1 MDPILPVTFFS
12 PARVSFAISEG
23 DLKFEMNDNQ
33 PITSVNKSEKTVV
46 DNSGR
51 TNVTPHFD
59 SLAVER
65 ARPAVP
71 ISDVYSRRT
80 WLTVLVVAAVLA
92 GLGGGVIGSLLTTS
106 FLRREAAQAP
116 ASIPVSEP
124 GTGDIAPAA
133 DVPSTIGRGAESVAP
148 ETVGGPEKEI
158 AETARAQSPAGAD
171 ADARPSEPQG
181 DQESALRAAL
191 DEWVAA
197 TNARDLGR
205 QMTFYG
211 PVVNAFYRARNAPIE
226 LVRADK
232 ERAFRNADAIA
243 VRVGDPQISFG
254 ADGRSAV
261 MRFHKSYAIA
271 GGGEDRRGEVV
282 QELRWRL
289 VGGKWRIVSE
299 RDIKVVR

>member
-1 MDPILPVTFFS
+1 
-12 PARVSFAISEG
+12 
-23 DLKFEMNDNQ
+23 MNDNE

-46 DNSGR
+46 DDGGR

-71 ISDVYSRRT
+71 ISNVYSRRT
-80 WLTVLVVAAVLA
+80 WLTALVVAAVLA
-92 GLGGGVIGSLLTTS
+92 GLGGGVIGSLLTTN

-116 ASIPVSEP
+116 ASAPASEN

-133 DVPSTIGRGAESVAP
+133 DLPSAVEGGDGSAAPPAP
-148 ETVGGPEKEI
+148 ETVEEPAQAI
-158 AETARAQSPAGAD
+158 VETARGQSPAGAD
-171 ADARPSEPQG
+171 GTLPNEPQG
-181 DQESALRAAL
+181 NQERALRAAL

-232 ERAFRNADAIA
+232 ERAFRNADSIA
-243 VRVGDPQISFG
+243 VRVGEPQINFG
-254 ADGRSAV
+254 ADGRSAT

-299 RDIKVVR
+299 RDIRVVR

>member
-1 MDPILPVTFFS
+1 
-12 PARVSFAISEG
+12 
-23 DLKFEMNDNQ
+23 MNDNE
-33 PITSVNKSEKTVV
+33 PITSVNRSEKTVV
-46 DNSGR
+46 DTPGR
-51 TNVTPHFD
+51 ANVTPHFD

-71 ISDVYSRRT
+71 ISNVYSRRN
-80 WLTVLVVAAVLA
+80 WLTALIVAAAIA
-92 GLGGGVIGSLLTTS
+92 GLAGGVIGSLLTTN
-106 FLRREAAQAP
+106 FLSREAAQAP
-116 ASIPVSEP
+116 ATIPVSEN
-124 GTGDIAPAA
+124 GTVDTAPAA
-133 DVPSTIGRGAESVAP
+133 DVPSTIEREAESAAPPAP
-148 ETVGGPEKEI
+148 ETGGGPAEKKI
-158 AETARAQSPAGAD
+158 AETAEGQSPAEAG
-171 ADARPSEPQG
+171 DARPNEPQG
-181 DQESALRAAL
+181 GQEKALRAAL

-211 PVVNAFYRARNAPIE
+211 PTVNAFYRARNASID

-232 ERAFRNADAIA
+232 ERAFRNADSIA
-243 VRVGDPQISFG
+243 VCVGDPRISVG
-254 ADGRSAV
+254 PDGRSAT

-299 RDIKVVR
+299 RDLRVVR